1 MKTAVIYLYSQKL
14 FQNSLSFFFKFCVAA
29 LLLLATALGFGH
41 LLFRF
46 ETDRLAGTDSAD
58 EKITVVIDPGHGG
71 RDGGAVGEDGT
82 LEKEL
87 NLAVALKLKSILESA
102 NIHVIMTRE
111 TDIELASPDSPHKK
125 ADDLK
130 ARLQLAQNQKNA
142 LFVSIHMNK
151 FPVEKYRGLQV
162 YYSENHAESLTLAQT
177 IQNAAQNALQNT
189 AERKVKPAGD
199 SIYLMSHLEI
209 PAVLVECGFLSNTEE
224 RELLKNDRYQKKL
237 ALCISAAI
245 LEYIASANTPN

>member
-14 FQNSLSFFFKFCVAA
+14 FQNSLSFFLKFCVAA
-29 LLLLATALGFGH
+29 LLLLATALGFGN
-41 LLFRF
+41 LLFRLESTPSSGTLPTD
-46 ETDRLAGTDSAD
+46 ET
-58 EKITVVIDPGHGG
+58 ITVVIDPGHGG
-71 RDGGAVGEDGT
+71 RDGGAVGDDGT
-82 LEKEL
+82 LEKDL

-102 NIHVIMTRE
+102 DIHVVMTRE

-130 ARLQLAQNQKNA
+130 ARLQLAQNQQNA

-151 FPVEKYRGLQV
+151 FPIEKYRGLQV
-162 YYSENHAESLTLAQT
+162 YYSENHTESLTLAQT
-177 IQNAAQNALQNT
+177 IQDAAQNALQNT

-224 RELLKNDRYQKKL
+224 RELLKNERYQKKL
-237 ALCISAAI
+237 ALCISAAV
-245 LEYIASANTPN
+245 LEYISSANNPN